1 MSKFAYSTYQKVLVD
16 LRSNLRGNQFNHA
29 AFIDKMRLIDEIII
43 DLCPL
48 ADKFE
53 KQYNIKFTSE

>member
-16 LRSNLRGNQFNHA
+16 LRSNLRGNQFNHT
-29 AFIDKMRLIDEIII
+29 AFINEMRRTDEIII

-53 KQYNIKFTSE
+53 KQYNTKFTSE